1 MFEMKQRANS
11 TRTSGSNFTEGDKQ
25 QVWAKATPVA
35 GYNPNDIRLDKCGAY
50 IRYSDYGNRN
60 SDCGWE
66 IDHIVPVSKGGS
78 DSLSN
83 LQPLHWQNNVSKGD
97 GPDYGFCQVSRRT

>member
-11 TRTSGSNFTEGDKQ
+11 TRISGSNFTEFDKQ

-50 IRYSDYGNRN
+50 IRYDLPREKRTRCYA
-60 SDCGWE
+60 
-66 IDHIVPVSKGGS
+66 HLSKLFS
-78 DSLSN
+78 
-83 LQPLHWQNNVSKGD
+83 
-97 GPDYGFCQVSRRT
+97 